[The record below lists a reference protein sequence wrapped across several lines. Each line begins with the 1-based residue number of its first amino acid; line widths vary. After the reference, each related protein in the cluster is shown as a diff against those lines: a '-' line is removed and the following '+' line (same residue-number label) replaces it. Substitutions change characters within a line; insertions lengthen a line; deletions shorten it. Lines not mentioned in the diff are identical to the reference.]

1 MVRIRRVR
9 PYRASTTAGP
19 VVVVADSY
27 AEAMATLVRLGYT
40 VTDLRGV
47 RPVGQDRWFHVTS
60 PNWWRAQ
67 QIEIE
72 RQLELE
78 DK

>member
-1 MVRIRRVR
+1 
-9 PYRASTTAGP
+9 
-19 VVVVADSY
+19 
-27 AEAMATLVRLGYT
+27 

-47 RPVGQDRWFHVTS
+47 RPIGQDRWFHVTS